1 MRKTSTEKQLRF
13 LMGTYSVICFLFLT
27 LPIIQ
32 FQALV
37 PDQTAARVPAVFAFG
52 DSIVDPG
59 NNNMLLTPAKCNF
72 PPYGR
77 DFIGHRATGRFS
89 NGKIPTDFIGKTIII
104 HIL

>member
-1 MRKTSTEKQLRF
+1 
-13 LMGTYSVICFLFLT
+13 MGTYSVICFLFLT

-32 FQALV
+32 SQALV
-37 PDQTAARVPAVFAFG
+37 PDRTAARVPAVYAFG
-52 DSIVDPG
+52 DSIIDAG
-59 NNNMLLTPAKCNF
+59 NNNMLLTTAKCNF

-89 NGKIPTDFIGKTIII
+89 NGKVPTDLIGKTIII